1 MKTHTVVLLLA
12 FLGLASVVSSQS
24 VYCGRRLAMALDLVC
39 DGHLIKRSEMKRE
52 PVEPQWPWI
61 EAQQALGGGFRR
73 KRQVVAECCDKPC
86 TVDELMTYCH

>member
-1 MKTHTVVLLLA
+1 MKTNVVLLLLA
-12 FLGLASVVSSQS
+12 CLGLASVATSQS
-24 VYCGRRLAMALDLVC
+24 IYCGRRLAMALDLVC
-39 DGHLIKRSEMKRE
+39 DGHLIKRSEVKRE
-52 PVEPQWPWI
+52 PEMQWPWI